1 MQDVIT
7 RVRVGV
13 LFTALSS
20 IDFALNLP
28 VTISSTPNTLSLFF
42 LYIAIIEYSIYWRL
56 TWYE

>member
-1 MQDVIT
+1 MQDVIP

-42 LYIAIIEYSIYWRL
+42 L
-56 TWYE
+56 